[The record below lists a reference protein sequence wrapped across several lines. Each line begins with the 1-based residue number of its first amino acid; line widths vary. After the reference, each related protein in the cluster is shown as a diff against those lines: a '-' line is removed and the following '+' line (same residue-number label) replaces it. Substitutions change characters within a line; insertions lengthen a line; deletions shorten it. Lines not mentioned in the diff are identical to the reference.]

1 MFKIFGREP
10 IVILAGIQSVLA
22 VIVSVPALGVSA
34 ETAAWI
40 LTALSAI
47 LGAVEAWTVRP
58 FTVAAMTAAVRTTAV
73 ALVMFGFPITEE
85 LAGSLVAL
93 GTFVLGLLTA
103 NSVTPKSDPDPRFL
117 RGQVIAGTV
126 VGRHGG

>member
-22 VIVSVPALGVSA
+22 VVVSVPALGVSP

-73 ALVMFGFPITEE
+73 AFVMFGVMIPNGLDT
-85 LAGSLVAL
+85 ALVTL

-103 NSVTPKSDPDPRFL
+103 NSVTPKSDPDPKFL
-117 RGQVIAGTV
+117 RGQVVNV
-126 VGRHGG
+126 VSRHGA